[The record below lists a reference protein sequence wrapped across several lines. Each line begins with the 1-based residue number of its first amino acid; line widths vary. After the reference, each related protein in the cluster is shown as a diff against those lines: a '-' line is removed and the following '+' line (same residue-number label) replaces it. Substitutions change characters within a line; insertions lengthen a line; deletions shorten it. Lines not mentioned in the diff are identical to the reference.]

1 MNNDKWLEAY
11 RQNKGAIWIKCT
23 LSNDEFL
30 FFDQFNGWKIIK
42 QKCEKENLFFKKLS
56 LQFRSHEVD
65 IDTDNCDG
73 VYLIRSVMGQFGSDT
88 KNYYTTGRVV
98 GNKVYKKM
106 WLVPELV
113 VEKEIEDDI
122 EDCFSEA
129 IIYNETKTDR
139 EE

>member
-1 MNNDKWLEAY
+1 MNKDKWLEAY

-30 FFDQFNGWKIIK
+30 FFDQFNGWKTIK
-42 QKCEKENLFFKKLS
+42 QKCEKENLFLKKLS

-88 KNYYTTGRVV
+88 KNYYTTGKVV

-106 WLVPELV
+106 WLIPELI